1 MFELVIS
8 VIQTLALVGICM
20 ALIGLFSCHIKEVR
34 FCTYYVVMN
43 HLGLHNQL
51 AQLGSLADDDVRDK
65 LEDTIDIS
73 RRYVKEIA
81 PEEFED

>member
-20 ALIGLFSCHIKEVR
+20 ALVGLFGCHIKEVR
-34 FCTYYVVMN
+34 FCKYYVVMN
-43 HLGLHNQL
+43 HLGLGNQL
-51 AQLGSLADDDVRDK
+51 AQLSDFVDDEVRDK
-65 LEDTIDIS
+65 IADTIDIS
-73 RRYVKEIA
+73 RKYVKEIA